1 MLKTLNAK
9 YVDVGGFNLRYVVKG
24 AGQSVLLI
32 HGLSGY
38 LETWIYNIGALSRH
52 FTVYALD
59 LPGHGL
65 SEGPVANYT
74 LDCCTHRI
82 AVGFMAA
89 LRIERA
95 SLVGHSLGGLVC
107 LSVAIQFPQQVDKL
121 VLVDSAGLSKE
132 APLIYR
138 LAALPVLGDIGL
150 RFTIKPLIKAGM
162 EKGFYNPDIITDEM
176 VNLSYKYWR
185 APKFKRALA
194 NLLRHNVSIDGLHPE
209 VVVTDKLHLVKAPTL
224 LIHGVHDQVIP
235 VEYAR
240 LACKLIPNVK
250 CEVIDG
256 CGHCPHIEKAAQF
269 NDLVVAFLRASE
281 PAKKEPSE
289 NKRQYDQSKTAEIQ
303 IGTEYKT

>member
-9 YVDVGGFNLRYVVKG
+9 YADVGGFNLRYVVKG
-24 AGQSVLLI
+24 AGPSVLLI

-107 LSVAIQFPQQVDKL
+107 LSVAIHFPQKVDKL

-209 VVVTDKLHLVKAPTL
+209 VVVTDKLNLVKAPTL

-235 VEYAR
+235 VDYAR

-250 CEVIDG
+250 CEVIDR
-256 CGHCPHIEKAAQF
+256 CGHCPHIEKAARF
-269 NDLVVAFLRASE
+269 NDLVVTFLRASE
-281 PAKKEPSE
+281 SAEKEAK
-289 NKRQYDQSKTAEIQ
+289 R
-303 IGTEYKT
+303 

>member
-9 YVDVGGFNLRYVVKG
+9 YADVGGFNLRYVVKG
-24 AGQSVLLI
+24 AGPSVLLI

-107 LSVAIQFPQQVDKL
+107 LSVAIHFPQKVDKL
-121 VLVDSAGLSKE
+121 VMVDSAGLSKE

-138 LAALPVLGDIGL
+138 LATLPVLGDIL
-150 RFTIKPLIKAGM
+150 LKPTIKPLIKAGM

-194 NLLRHNVSIDGLHPE
+194 NLLRHNASIDGLHPE

-281 PAKKEPSE
+281 SAKKEPSE
-289 NKRQYDQSKTAEIQ
+289 NKRQYDQCKTAEIQ
-303 IGTEYKT
+303 IGTEYEA